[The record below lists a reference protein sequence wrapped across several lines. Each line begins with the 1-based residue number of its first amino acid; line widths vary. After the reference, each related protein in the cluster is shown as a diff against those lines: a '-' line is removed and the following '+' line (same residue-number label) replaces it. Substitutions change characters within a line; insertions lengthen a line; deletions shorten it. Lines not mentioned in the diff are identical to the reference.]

1 MTTMVD
7 KQYIESLD
15 LSKSVENFL
24 ILYVSKVGASEY
36 AISEIIRMAKGLDGT
51 DDLQDL
57 TLMSVAETT
66 HYVMYSPDGTEGRD
80 AHFFRERSRQ
90 QAQER

>member
-1 MTTMVD
+1 M
-7 KQYIESLD
+7 
-15 LSKSVENFL
+15 
-24 ILYVSKVGASEY
+24 
-36 AISEIIRMAKGLDGT
+36 RMAKGLDRT

-66 HYVMYSPDGTEGRD
+66 HYVMHSPDGTEGRD